1 MDKALIANI
10 IVIILE
16 LAGFNVSR
24 SRGLMML
31 VFYTQLSN
39 IVTLIS
45 SVCYLINSGSA
56 FTITM
61 RYLSTV
67 MLVMTVLVTLF
78 VLVPSGAGFTRMML
92 SGNGLFHH
100 TLCPAV
106 SITSYMLW
114 ERHSSMWMIPVAV
127 TLVYGIVLL
136 YLNHAE
142 TVDGPYPFFRV
153 HQQSVRTT
161 VIWMTVLLILI
172 AAFSLGVAFI
182 AK

>member
-16 LAGFNVSR
+16 LAGFKASR

-31 VFYTQLSN
+31 IFYTQLSN

-45 SVCYLINSGSA
+45 SVCYIISSDAA
-56 FTITM
+56 FTVTM

-67 MLVMTVLVTLF
+67 MLVMTVLITLF
-78 VLVPSGAGFTRMML
+78 VLVPSGAGFSRMML
-92 SGNGLFHH
+92 SGNGLFFH

-136 YLNHAE
+136 YLNHAGIVE
-142 TVDGPYPFFRV
+142 GPYPFFRI
-153 HQQSVRTT
+153 HEQSARTT
-161 VIWMTVLLILI
+161 VIWMTVLTVLI
-172 AAFSLGVAFI
+172 AAFSLGVAYI